1 MKRAL
6 FLTLAAL
13 PLALPGAALA
23 QPAAAPDDNIRYVT
37 VYGADPCPPS
47 TGDEITV
54 CARRPDNERYRI
66 PEDLRT
72 APGPESEGWAS
83 RSQALE
89 YVGASGPQS
98 CSPVGPGGASGCL
111 EQMIDNARAERRQ
124 QQEGA
129 PQPD

>member
-1 MKRAL
+1 MNRAL
-6 FLTLAAL
+6 LLILAGL
-13 PLALPGAALA
+13 PLALPGAAVA
-23 QPAAAPDDNIRYVT
+23 QPAAAEDNIRYVT

-47 TGDEITV
+47 TADEITV

-72 APGPESEGWAS
+72 TPGPESESWAS

-89 YVGASGPQS
+89 YVGAAGPQS

-111 EQMIDNARAERRQ
+111 EQMINNAREERRQ